1 MHIILALA
9 GAIITILILLR
20 KLGDAGIT
28 LDSINPFAW
37 HRRHQW
43 RKKYHSKPLFNI
55 EDPLKAA
62 ALMIVAVAKADGDIS
77 LEEKQHI
84 LKLFEQEFGFS
95 AKEAAGLFT
104 SSVFFLKDEVDISS
118 YVSRI
123 LEPSSQRF
131 SEHQITF
138 TVECMKQVAG
148 LVSDHSES
156 KNLLIRL
163 FSEYFQNNHNH

>member
-20 KLGDAGIT
+20 KLGEAGIT

-37 HRRHQW
+37 YRRHQW

-77 LEEKQHI
+77 LEEKKHI
-84 LKLFEQEFGFS
+84 LGLFEREFGFS
-95 AKEAAGLFT
+95 ADEAAGLFT

-118 YVSRI
+118 YVARI
-123 LEPSSQRF
+123 LEPSAAHF
-131 SEHQITF
+131 SDHQIGF
-138 TVECMKQVAG
+138 TVDCMQQVAA
-148 LVSDHSES
+148 LVSDQSAA
-156 KNLLIRL
+156 KNQLIAL
-163 FSEYFQNNHNH
+163 FSQYFRQQQKR